1 MPRPLKNVPPDTLGG
16 KIRAARQALRYSLAD
31 VAGNEYSTS
40 LISQIERNKI
50 EPSSESLKYLA
61 ERLHMPLEELEV
73 LAQKQKETEAE
84 VNKYKEYEDLRA
96 VAAQLLQTKRPK
108 TALEYLKN
116 IPLARVPLYLRW
128 RLVALRGQCFFS
140 IRQFLPAQQDFLTA
154 VAMLPDTIPSEHFLE
169 VITLRLHLAAATRE
183 VGQYL
188 LAYDRYQEALK
199 IMDSTTPLNYIAE
212 AHWGISLVLF
222 ELANQLI
229 NDSEGQK
236 SVEKFQTY
244 MEQARDHAEKARTL
258 YQSIGEILRVALLN
272 CQLALIEQ
280 ATGNFSAAKN
290 LLRIVLD
297 EWEPTLEGETDNEA
311 VHEKTKRYSKKER
324 ANVVSAAACYL
335 ASLEHEQKGCQEEA
349 LKLIDIALKA
359 GLNSYIVRR
368 ADAYITKA
376 QILAESSPHDA
387 IEAYRQALRELA
399 PTDRLH
405 AKIRV
410 HELLGEYLIKLGQ
423 VDDGEKELE
432 MVRKL
437 ASLPSKF
444 TTAETDEDPP
454 NNA

>member
-199 IMDSTTPLNYIAE
+199 IMDSTTPLNYIAK

-297 EWEPTLEGETDNEA
+297 EWEPTLEGETDM
-311 VHEKTKRYSKKER
+311 KRFTKKQNAILKK
-324 ANVVSAAACYL
+324 SGPML
-335 ASLEHEQKGCQEEA
+335 SQ
-349 LKLIDIALKA
+349 
-359 GLNSYIVRR
+359 RR
-368 ADAYITKA
+368 PVIWQAWNMNKRDARRKRSNLS
-376 QILAESSPHDA
+376 IL
-387 IEAYRQALRELA
+387 L
-399 PTDRLH
+399 
-405 AKIRV
+405 
-410 HELLGEYLIKLGQ
+410 
-423 VDDGEKELE
+423 
-432 MVRKL
+432 
-437 ASLPSKF
+437 
-444 TTAETDEDPP
+444 
-454 NNA
+454 